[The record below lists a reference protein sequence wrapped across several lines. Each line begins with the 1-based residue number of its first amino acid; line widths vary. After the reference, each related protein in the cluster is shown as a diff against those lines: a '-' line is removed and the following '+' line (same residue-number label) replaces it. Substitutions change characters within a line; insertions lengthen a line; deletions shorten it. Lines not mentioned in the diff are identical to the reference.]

1 MLRSSCSGARRQLL
15 GFAANTQQAVAG
27 PSRLPSLRYSSDEA
41 KNRPSPTP
49 PTPPPSSSTPPTQPD
64 PSQAASQG
72 DASSKGSSPT
82 DRNFT
87 ASQSHLAAEQD
98 KLPLPWLDR
107 PLGVA
112 IKPLRHAP
120 TLTTS
125 ERAKAYVEGGRA
137 EERRR
142 LVQSATQGYFHDF
155 HSLRSH
161 GGKTWRAPNTLIR
174 SDRARWFP
182 NVEGTCL
189 KDKEKKCTLDMFEG
203 KVSVVTLLTSRISEV
218 SGRSSASSE
227 REGSSGFE
235 V

>member
-1 MLRSSCSGARRQLL
+1 MLRTGAHRCLL
-15 GFAANTQQAVAG
+15 GSSTQAVAG
-27 PSRLPSLRYSSDEA
+27 PSRLPPVRFSSDEPKSRA
-41 KNRPSPTP
+41 AAQPSSSSSEAAPKP
-49 PTPPPSSSTPPTQPD
+49 PPPSQSTPPHQSSSSTSAQEQPIF
-64 PSQAASQG
+64 S
-72 DASSKGSSPT
+72 T
-82 DRNFT
+82 
-87 ASQSHLAAEQD
+87 SQSHYSSEQD

-112 IKPLRHAP
+112 TKPTRHTPAKSS
-120 TLTTS
+120 S
-125 ERAKAYVEGGRA
+125 ERAKTYLESGRA

-189 KDKEKKCTLDMFEG
+189 KDKRKKSTLDMCEG
-203 KVSVVTLLTSRISEV
+203 KVSVVTLLTSKISEV
-218 SGRSSASSE
+218 SGPSMVDA
-227 REGSSGFE
+227 GSKLRADRLP
-235 V
+235 